1 MTVTIV
7 PVSDLRR
14 DTARLL
20 READENEE
28 PIYIT
33 QHGRPKAVLLGYEAY
48 ERLIAQLE
56 DLADLASL
64 REGADEP
71 TRPFGEFLQEISEE

>member
-1 MTVTIV
+1 MPIVIV

-14 DTARLL
+14 DAGRLL
-20 READENEE
+20 RQVCEGEE

-48 ERLIAQLE
+48 EHLVAQLE
-56 DLADLASL
+56 DLADLAVM
-64 REGADEP
+64 RERAKEP
-71 TRPFGEFLQEISEE
+71 ARPFEEFLEELGE